1 MLRLFQKDQKVLLI
15 SIEYKFKWR
24 RKSKVTFGQDYN
36 LQPLQLLNKIT
47 SLNIQLVIQKRKI
60 GISLLDKFK
69 LKQKRINK
77 MMREQMGYLKTF
89 LLVLMKRLVKL

>member
-60 GISLLDKFK
+60 GINLLDKFK
-69 LKQKRINK
+69 SKQKRINK
-77 MMREQMGYLKTF
+77 MMREQMDYLKIF
-89 LLVLMKRLVKL
+89 LLVLMKKLVKL